1 MVLEFA
7 TRVAD
12 SSSGS
17 KWHHFCH
24 VSAEDAKS
32 SLARSRTLF
41 ERSIVH
47 RPAGI
52 GKMAWSLVNKEVYAM
67 YAVKRVRSI
76 AFKCNGFEASD
87 LKYFKKLWF
96 QWQHPAATA

>member
-12 SSSGS
+12 SSFGS

-41 ERSIVH
+41 ERIVH
-47 RPAGI
+47 RPVGI
-52 GKMAWSLVNKEVYAM
+52 GNNGLVLGQQGIVCHVCRETSEFQCLQM
-67 YAVKRVRSI
+67 QRV
-76 AFKCNGFEASD
+76 
-87 LKYFKKLWF
+87 
-96 QWQHPAATA
+96 